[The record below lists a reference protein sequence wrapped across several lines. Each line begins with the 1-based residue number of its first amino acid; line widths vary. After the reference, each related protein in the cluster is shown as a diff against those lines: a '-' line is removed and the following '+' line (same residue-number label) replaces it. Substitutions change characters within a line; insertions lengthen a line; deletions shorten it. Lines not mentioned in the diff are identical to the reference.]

1 VFGYDDV
8 FAPDIVEVDVG
19 TEIEW
24 CDTGGI
30 VPNSLDTELLPPQ
43 REAHIVG
50 NLVIDN
56 NNAEAPTKGLA
67 RLAWGEGIVVVGGR
81 GNVVEKNLVV
91 NHDRYGIVTTM
102 LPDKNIYM
110 ATDNVVRDNTV
121 ARTSSH
127 SRSSARG
134 WRLPSGTSSD
144 ARMTCRRGQRL
155 AGTP

>member
-24 CDTGGI
+24 CNTGGI
-30 VPNSLDTELLPPQ
+30 VHNSLDTELLPPQ

-81 GNVVEKNLVV
+81 GSVVEKNLVV

-110 ATDNVVRDNTV
+110 ANGQRRSRQHGCPYFLPLALIGAWMALAIWDIGRRRDDM
-121 ARTSSH
+121 SK
-127 SRSSARG
+127 
-134 WRLPSGTSSD
+134 
-144 ARMTCRRGQRL
+144 GQRL